1 MDGGDDHV
9 KVAFDGG
16 GDSRPRV
23 VDISLQFLE
32 TSDELLE
39 MIRQAAAEVGGPAFE
54 LCHVQVRYRDAGGA
68 MVELTS
74 YTPLDDARMA
84 PKIVATPLPTL
95 KSLGAAENGEGAHGE
110 RNVESF

>member
-1 MDGGDDHV
+1 ME
-9 KVAFDGG
+9 
-16 GDSRPRV
+16 
-23 VDISLQFLE
+23 VD
-32 TSDELLE
+32 
-39 MIRQAAAEVGGPAFE
+39 GPA
-54 LCHVQVRYRDAGGA
+54 
-68 MVELTS
+68 

>member
-1 MDGGDDHV
+1 MASVHDVASTTLAIGAAILLCGVLLCCRRGCGGGAYARGLSDMDGDDHV

-16 GDSRPRV
+16 GDARRV

-68 MVELTS
+68 MV
-74 YTPLDDARMA
+74 D
-84 PKIVATPLPTL
+84 
-95 KSLGAAENGEGAHGE
+95 
-110 RNVESF
+110 